1 MTRSLVSRDP
11 VATLDRPAPDQ
22 RPDPAARAAFT
33 VLLTITLC
41 HLLNDSMQALLPAIY
56 PLLKRGFHLSFG
68 QIGLLTF
75 TYQATASLLQPLI
88 GQYTDR
94 RKLPWSL
101 SVGMLFTLCGLL
113 GLSIAHSY
121 PHLLAG
127 AALLGIGS
135 SIFHPESSRI
145 ARLSSGG
152 RHGFAQSLFQV
163 GGNLGTSFGPLMA
176 AFVVL
181 PLGQASLVWFCLL
194 ALIGCGLQTYVGRW
208 YGRQPAAPPR
218 VRRLN
223 EQTLSRGRVAGA
235 IAVLVALVFSKYF
248 YLASFT
254 SYYIFYLMH
263 RFGLSTVAA
272 QTDLFIFLGAVAAGT
287 FIGGP
292 IGDRIGRK
300 RVIWAS
306 ILGVLPFSLLLPHV
320 GLGWTVALSV
330 AIGLIL
336 SSAFSAILVYATDL
350 LPGRVGMV
358 AGLFFGL
365 AFGMGGLGAAVLG
378 LVADARGI
386 DFVYGVCAFLPALG
400 ILTAL
405 LPDLDRK
412 RMA

>member
-1 MTRSLVSRDP
+1 MNRSVV
-11 VATLDRPAPDQ
+11 VADRPASA
-22 RPDPAARAAFT
+22 DPAARAAFA
-33 VLLTITLC
+33 VLLIITLC

-56 PLLKRGFHLSFG
+56 PLLKRGFGLSFG

-75 TYQATASLLQPLI
+75 TYQVTASLLQPLI

-101 SVGMLFTLCGLL
+101 SAGMIVSLAGLAA
-113 GLSIAHSY
+113 LSLAHSY

-127 AALLGIGS
+127 AVLLGVGS
-135 SIFHPESSRI
+135 SIFHPEASRI

-163 GGNLGTSFGPLMA
+163 GGNLGTSFGPLLA
-176 AFVVL
+176 AFIVL
-181 PLGQASLVWFCLL
+181 PLGQASLGWFCLL
-194 ALIGCGLQTYVGRW
+194 ALLGAGLQFHVGRW
-208 YGRQPAAPPR
+208 YAAQPAPAPR
-218 VRRLN
+218 ARRTGGTVLG
-223 EQTLSRGRVAGA
+223 RKRVAGA
-235 IAVLVALVFSKYF
+235 MAVLITLVFSKYF
-248 YLASFT
+248 YLSSFT
-254 SYYIFYLMH
+254 SYYIFYLIH

-272 QTDLFIFLGAVAAGT
+272 QTDLFVFLGAVAAGT

-292 IGDRIGRK
+292 VGDRIGRK

-306 ILGVLPFSLLLPHV
+306 ILGVLPFSLALPHV
-320 GLGWTVALSV
+320 GLGWTIGLSV
-330 AIGLIL
+330 VIGLVL

-358 AGLFFGL
+358 AGLFFGI

-378 LVADARGI
+378 LLADARGI

-405 LPDLDRK
+405 LPDLDHRT
-412 RMA
+412 AA

>member
-1 MTRSLVSRDP
+1 MNRSVV
-11 VATLDRPAPDQ
+11 VADRPASA
-22 RPDPAARAAFT
+22 DPAARAAFA
-33 VLLTITLC
+33 VLLIITLC

-56 PLLKRGFHLSFG
+56 PLLKRGFGLSFG

-75 TYQATASLLQPLI
+75 SFQATGSLLQPLV
-88 GQYTDR
+88 GLYTDR

-101 SVGMLFTLCGLL
+101 SVGMMFTLAGLL
-113 GLSIAHSY
+113 ALSIAHSY
-121 PHLLAG
+121 PHLLMG

-135 SIFHPESSRI
+135 AIFHPESSRI

-163 GGNLGTSFGPLMA
+163 GGNLGTSFGPLLA
-176 AFVVL
+176 AFIVL
-181 PLGQASLVWFCLL
+181 PLGQASLGWFCLL
-194 ALIGCGLQTYVGRW
+194 ALLGAGLQAHVGRW
-208 YGRQPAAPPR
+208 YAAQPAAAPR
-218 VRRLN
+218 AQHAGGPSL
-223 EQTLSRGRVAGA
+223 GRYQVAGA
-235 IAVLVALVFSKYF
+235 LAVLIALVFSKYF

-263 RFGLSTVAA
+263 HFGLSTMAA
-272 QTDLFIFLGAVAAGT
+272 QTDLFVFLGAVAAGT

-292 IGDRIGRK
+292 VGDRIGRK

-306 ILGVLPFSLLLPHV
+306 ILGVLPFSLVLPHV
-320 GLGWTVALSV
+320 GLGWTVGLSV
-330 AIGLIL
+330 VIGLVL
-336 SSAFSAILVYATDL
+336 SSAFSAILVYATEL

-365 AFGMGGLGAAVLG
+365 SFGMGGLGAALLG
-378 LVADARGI
+378 LLADARGI

-405 LPDLDRK
+405 LPDLDR
-412 RMA
+412 RATA

>member
-1 MTRSLVSRDP
+1 MNRSMTLADRSTGVPEP
-11 VATLDRPAPDQ
+11 VQPR
-22 RPDPAARAAFT
+22 DPAARAAFT
-33 VLLTITLC
+33 ILLVITAC
-41 HLLNDSMQALLPAIY
+41 HLLNDAMQALLPAIY
-56 PLLKRGFHLSFG
+56 PLLKRGFALSFG

-75 TYQATASLLQPLI
+75 TYQVTASLLQPLI

-94 RKLPWSL
+94 HKLPWSL
-101 SVGMLFTLCGLL
+101 SAGMLVSLAGLAV
-113 GLSIAHSY
+113 LSLAHSY
-121 PHLLAG
+121 LHLLLG
-127 AALLGIGS
+127 ASLLGVGS

-163 GGNLGTSFGPLMA
+163 GGNLGTSLGPLLA
-176 AFVVL
+176 AFIVL
-181 PLGQASLVWFCLL
+181 PLGQSSLAWFCLL
-194 ALIGCGLQTYVGRW
+194 ALLGAGLQAQVGRW
-208 YGRQPAAPPR
+208 YAVQPQAPARPR
-218 VRRLN
+218 SGTAGEPGLNRR
-223 EQTLSRGRVAGA
+223 RVAGA
-235 IAVLVALVFSKYF
+235 ITVLIVLIFSKYF

-263 RFGLSTVAA
+263 RFGVSTTAA

-292 IGDRIGRK
+292 VGDRIGRK
-300 RVIWAS
+300 RVIWVS

-320 GLGWTVALSV
+320 GLGCTIGLSIV
-330 AIGLIL
+330 IGLIL
-336 SSAFSAILVYATDL
+336 SSAFSAILVYANEL

-358 AGLFFGL
+358 SGLFFGL

-386 DFVYGVCAFLPALG
+386 DVVYGLCAFLPALG

-405 LPDLDRK
+405 LPDVGREHT
-412 RMA
+412 A

>member
-1 MTRSLVSRDP
+1 MNHSAV
-11 VATLDRPAPDQ
+11 VADRPASA
-22 RPDPAARAAFT
+22 DPAARAAFA
-33 VLLTITLC
+33 VLLIITLC

-56 PLLKRGFHLSFG
+56 PLLKRSFALSFG

-75 TYQATASLLQPLI
+75 TFQATGSLLQPLI

-101 SVGMLFTLCGLL
+101 SVGMLFTLTGLL
-113 GLSIAHSY
+113 ALSVAHSY
-121 PHLLAG
+121 PHLLMG
-127 AALLGIGS
+127 AALLGVGS

-163 GGNLGTSFGPLMA
+163 GGNLGTSFGPLLA
-176 AFVVL
+176 AFIVL
-181 PLGQASLVWFCLL
+181 PLGQRSLGWFCLL
-194 ALIGCGLQTYVGRW
+194 ALLGAALQAHVGRW
-208 YGRQPAAPPR
+208 YAAQPAAAPR
-218 VRRLN
+218 ARRADGPAL
-223 EQTLSRGRVAGA
+223 GRSQVAGA
-235 IAVLVALVFSKYF
+235 MAVLIALVFSKYF

-254 SYYIFYLMH
+254 SYYIFYLIH
-263 RFGLSTVAA
+263 RFGLSTAAA
-272 QTDLFIFLGAVAAGT
+272 QTDLFVFLGAVAAGT

-292 IGDRIGRK
+292 VGDRIGRK

-306 ILGVLPFSLLLPHV
+306 ILGVLPFSLVLPHV
-320 GLGWTVALSV
+320 GLGWTIGLSV
-330 AIGLIL
+330 VIGLVL
-336 SSAFSAILVYATDL
+336 SSAFSAILVYATEL

-378 LVADARGI
+378 LLADARGI

-405 LPDLDRK
+405 LPDLDR
-412 RMA
+412 RAPA